1 MNVTGEVRERE
12 YLLDCISFLSYFFPS
27 VQCHLWTRIPAKS
40 SEMYHWDL
48 HVSGGWQWLQCSDS
62 TNWHPGKAPL
72 SKSVIDLGHYDAK
85 TSQELSQNR
94 SPFIGKYVGRGNS
107 RLTKLFWI
115 YLCVTF
121 WISFF
126 DVVLLSSLF
135 FWIVCRF
142 WFWFWI
148 VCRFLILIL
157 PRWWRLTLCAGF
169 LELRFFFF

>member
-1 MNVTGEVRERE
+1 MKCIIGTYMSVVDDNDCNAATRPTDTQVRPLCLNQ
-12 YLLDCISFLSYFFPS
+12 LL
-27 VQCHLWTRIPAKS
+27 T
-40 SEMYHWDL
+40 
-48 HVSGGWQWLQCSDS
+48 
-62 TNWHPGKAPL
+62 
-72 SKSVIDLGHYDAK
+72 LGK